1 MIPTNWKTI
10 IEKEESR
17 VRKIERR
24 QIATEVLP
32 SLIVMHPGWDR
43 GLQVKTAVE
52 YADLLLAELEAPDAE

>member
-1 MIPTNWKTI
+1 MPTNWTTI
-10 IEKEESR
+10 IEKEEAR

-43 GLQVKTAVE
+43 GMQVKAAVE
-52 YADLLLAELEAPDAE
+52 YADLLLAALEKTDE